1 MYRGG
6 AAWQWRFWKFYVQ
19 VNKPLILDRRKLRKA
34 CTPTLVNIDTWTRTW
49 RRHFRNTGG
58 LHPRCWTVS
67 SKAWAVFPPSSS
79 TIRGIGSR
87 TKHFSPLRQAPQSTR
102 MALER
107 QVRAK
112 VWARGFSCIVRSFGE
127 ESGNILP
134 CARSLQLYF
143 AQSHPANSVV
153 NPSIVNIPLVPATL
167 TNNPCVW
174 CKSSNSYETNSLI
187 RAMQISGFALYELAN
202 FRAMQMCK
210 IVSRESMNLSHA
222 SFYVSKGCAELWSSE
237 LGRAGYPCFSLAI
250 ETNHCESRNR
260 YRWQQMG
267 RFTGFDV

>member
-19 VNKPLILDRRKLRKA
+19 VNKPLILDRWKLRKA

-49 RRHFRNTGG
+49 RRHFRNTRG

-112 VWARGFSCIVRSFGE
+112 VWARGFSCIVRSFRE

-143 AQSHPANSVV
+143 AQSHPASSVV

-167 TNNPCVW
+167 SNNPCVC

-187 RAMQISGFALYELAN
+187 RAMQ
-202 FRAMQMCK
+202 MCK
-210 IVSRESMNLSHA
+210 IVSRKSMNLSHA
-222 SFYVSKGCAELWSSE
+222 SFCVSKGCAELWSSE

-250 ETNHCESRNR
+250 EINHCESRNR
-260 YRWQQMG
+260 YRWLQMG
-267 RFTGFDV
+267 RFMGFDV